1 MPTYEIRASI
11 GKAWD
16 PQSSN
21 GDIWEDF
28 NEAGDTEPLNSDE
41 SLLLVE
47 EPSPSPVVAVV
58 PPKGLILRELMPS
71 LEHLSYKMM
80 PSLLRKYPLPPS
92 LLLDL

>member
-41 SLLLVE
+41 SSLAVGE
-47 EPSPSPVVAVV
+47 ISPSSVVAAIL
-58 PPKGLILRELMPS
+58 PHLFRGLTL
-71 LEHLSYKMM
+71 HCQ
-80 PSLLRKYPLPPS
+80 RKL
-92 LLLDL
+92 